1 MKKSILTFA
10 LSLLLIFILNVS
22 SNAID
27 YTELWENVDDQTIKY
42 LEDIGINEMTFDELF
57 NVTPT
62 RVIKFIF
69 ELAFEKGIS
78 IIPNVIKM
86 IAVIIVFSI
95 GLSFLKETNNLT
107 NLISIITTLILLSLI
122 IVPISRMLTDI
133 ATGIKTSTV
142 FINSYLPIMTSIIIA
157 SKNPSLAITYNS
169 FSLFLSSIIA
179 NVADKFLIPIIGGM
193 LSFNIIS
200 SISFENYKGKIF
212 KTIRKFI
219 VIILSLF
226 STVFT
231 GILTTQSILSYSS
244 DSIVMKGIKFVSGT
258 FIPVVGSNVGDAISS
273 VLSSFVI
280 MKNTLGVFIIIII
293 ILINL
298 PIMVELLI
306 FYFVLEFLSIIAS
319 MLGMD
324 SISEIFDSIS
334 SVISILNIIM
344 FFITFILVI
353 STGII
358 IVMGK

>member
-1 MKKSILTFA
+1 MKKIILTVTI
-10 LSLLLIFILNVS
+10 SLILIISFNVNS
-22 SNAID
+22 FAID
-27 YTELWENVDDQTIKY
+27 YTDLWDDIDDQTIEY
-42 LEDIGINEMTFDELF
+42 LEDIGINELTFDELF

-69 ELAFEKGIS
+69 NLVFEKGIS
-78 IIPNVIKM
+78 IVPDIIK
-86 IAVIIVFSI
+86 IIVVIIIFSI
-95 GLSFLKETNNLT
+95 SLSFLKERNNLT
-107 NLISIITTLILLSLI
+107 NLITIITTLIILSLI

-133 ATGIKTSTV
+133 IAGVKVSTV

-157 SKNPSLAITYNS
+157 SKNPTLAITYNS
-169 FSLFLSSIIA
+169 FSLFLSSIIT
-179 NVADKFLIPIIGGM
+179 NVANMFLIPAIGGM

-200 SISFENYKGKIF
+200 SISFENYKSKIF
-212 KTIRKFI
+212 KTIRKFV

-231 GILTTQSILSYSS
+231 GVLTTQSILSYSS
-244 DSIVMKGIKFVSGT
+244 DSLVMKGIKFVSGT

-298 PIMVELLI
+298 PIIVEMLI
-306 FYFVLEFLSIIAS
+306 MYFILEFLSIISS
-319 MLGMD
+319 MLGLD
-324 SISEIFDSIS
+324 SISEIFDNIS
-334 SVISILNIIM
+334 SIISLLNIIM
-344 FFITFILVI
+344 FFITFLLVI